1 MNETEKR
8 AFAALNAYY
17 TSHDED
23 ARFDSRHNSV
33 EFLTTLDYI
42 GRYLAPGDR
51 IAEIGAGSGR
61 YSHALA
67 RQGYHV
73 DAVEL
78 IPRNI
83 ALFRERTKPGEDV
96 VIREGTATDLSCFA
110 DGMFGMT
117 LLLGPMYHLF
127 TEEEQR
133 RALRE
138 AVRITK
144 PGGHVF
150 VSYCMNEGTVV
161 RFGFLGLELHR
172 IFARCDDKNAA
183 SYRVMERIGMR
194 REGHFIKDMYS
205 RVFGRE
211 SWRSHYLYAI
221 LQKEY
226 LAALP
231 DGDYSPE
238 G

>member
-1 MNETEKR
+1 MDPAANVVFETER
-8 AFAALNAYY
+8 LY
-17 TSHDED
+17 
-23 ARFDSRHNSV
+23 AR
-33 EFLTTLDYI
+33 EF
-42 GRYLAPGDR
+42 APGD
-51 IAEIGAGSGR
+51 A
-61 YSHALA
+61 
-67 RQGYHV
+67 
-73 DAVEL
+73 DAVFVYAGNVNNTGFLPFSPEPYDEVVKFIESRLASQIERPRKLYDLAVCLKDTDEL
-78 IPRNI
+78 IGSCGLI
-83 ALFRERTKPGEDV
+83 LSDDLKQGEL
-96 VIREGTATDLSCFA
+96 GYCFNMKYWHMGYATELAKGF
-110 DGMFGMT
+110 
-117 LLLGPMYHLF
+117 L
-127 TEEEQR
+127 
-133 RALRE
+133 
-138 AVRITK
+138 
-144 PGGHVF
+144 
-150 VSYCMNEGTVV
+150 